1 MVIYLLSFTLIF
13 GQTKETKRIKAPNN
27 GKYANQNIL
36 NSPKGETDKKKNL
49 MARNPVLFT
58 TVGYILAPLF
68 AGIIGL
74 QMWDWGDQTHF
85 KAGSDGWLEQ
95 DQTHGGADKT
105 SHMYAFYMGAK
116 LFSRYFRNVFP
127 GRRNLAAVLGAGVST
142 LGGIAI
148 EVGDGFATNFGF
160 SYTDLVFDL
169 AGVALGLAQ
178 ELWPWFDD
186 LFDFSILIFPSA
198 GYLSDR
204 NDKKIDFI
212 TDYSGQLLAFH
223 LRLGGIPG
231 LKKTFLKYF
240 RFDLGYFTRCYQP
253 YDACSKETTGTKEFE
268 SRNVYLGFSF
278 DFARIFALSDNAKL
292 QSAGE
297 LLRYFNI
304 QGFAPLGVN
313 FDINDSGKLYPGL
326 SHSW

>member
-13 GQTKETKRIKAPNN
+13 GQTKEAKKNRLADN
-27 GKYANQNIL
+27 GKFANENIL
-36 NSPKGETDKKKNL
+36 NPEKVETDKKKNF
-49 MARNPVLFT
+49 MARHPVAFT
-58 TVGYILAPLF
+58 AGGYVFAPLF
-68 AGIIGL
+68 MGIVGM
-74 QMWDWGDQTHF
+74 QMWEWGNQTHF

-105 SHMYAFYMGAK
+105 SHMWSFYMGAR
-116 LFSRYFRNVFP
+116 LFSWYFKSVFP
-127 GRRNLAAVLGAGVST
+127 GRRRLAAVLGAGVST
-142 LGGIAI
+142 LGGIAVEI
-148 EVGDGFATNFGF
+148 GDGFATNYGF

-186 LFDFSILIFPSA
+186 LFDFSLFLFPSV

-204 NDKKIDFI
+204 NDNKIDFI
-212 TDYSGQLLAFH
+212 TDYSGQMLAFH

-231 LKKTFLKYF
+231 LKETFLKYF

-253 YDACSKETTGTKEFE
+253 YDSCSKEITGTKEFE

-292 QSAGE
+292 KSAGE
-297 LLRYFNI
+297 LLRYFNF
-304 QGFAPLGVN
+304 QGFAPMGVN
-313 FDINDSGKLYPGL
+313 FDINDSGKLYPGF